1 MDYNQ
6 NEQENQHKDWE
17 NAQENWNR
25 WQEEQEKKDWDK
37 WDSNASHSSYYN
49 QPTHTPY
56 DQGFSLAS
64 MVCGIL
70 SVTLGC
76 CGLSIPLSALG
87 ILFAVLCYRKNK
99 PLNPNCR
106 AGIFLSLFGLLYGV
120 ITLVYFLTHQITS
133 LQYPAYL
140 NQISCILP

>member
-1 MDYNQ
+1 MGYNQ
-6 NEQENQHKDWE
+6 NEQGNQREGWE
-17 NAQENWNR
+17 NARENWDK

-37 WDSNASHSSYYN
+37 WNSNASHSSYYN
-49 QPTHTPY
+49 QPTHPPY

-87 ILFAVLCYRKNK
+87 ILFAVLCHRKKK

-106 AGIFLSLFGLLYGV
+106 AGVFLSTFGLLYGI
-120 ITLVYFLTHQITS
+120 ITLIYFFTHQDAL
-133 LQYPAYL
+133 LQSPAYL
-140 NQISCILP
+140 SLIP

>member
-6 NEQENQHKDWE
+6 NEQDNQQNNWE
-17 NAQENWNR
+17 NARENWDR
-25 WQEEQEKKDWDK
+25 WQEEQEKKNWDK

-56 DQGFSLAS
+56 DQVFSIAS
-64 MVCGIL
+64 LVCGLL

-76 CGLSIPLSALG
+76 CYLSIPLGAMG
-87 ILFAVLCYRKNK
+87 ILFTALCHRRNK

-106 AGIFLSLFGLLYGV
+106 TGIFLSIFGIIYGIFALWYLF
-120 ITLVYFLTHQITS
+120 THQMAQ
-133 LQYPAYL
+133 LQYSAYL
-140 NQISCILP
+140 